1 VKKQALAALAAVGL
15 ALVIAPTAAQASAP
29 ASGSTA
35 CQAGVA
41 CFYDSVRANTVPK
54 KYGNPSAGCTTL
66 PFVGKAL
73 INATERR
80 IALYE
85 DTACTR
91 LILIEP
97 ANNFHSYPSH
107 EVKAFRAL

>member
-1 VKKQALAALAAVGL
+1 MKKRVLAAFAALGM
-15 ALVIAPTAAQASAP
+15 ALVVAPVTAQASAP
-29 ASGSTA
+29 ASSPTA
-35 CQAGVA
+35 CEPGVA

-54 KYGNPSAGCTTL
+54 KYGNPSTTCTAL
-66 PFVGKAL
+66 PFVAKAL

-85 DTACTR
+85 DTACTQ
-91 LILIEP
+91 LVLVEP

-107 EVKAFRAL
+107 EVRAFRAL

>member
-1 VKKQALAALAAVGL
+1 VKKQVLAALAAVGL
-15 ALVIAPTAAQASAP
+15 ALVITPTTAQASAS
-29 ASGSTA
+29 AAGSTA

-41 CFYDSVRANTVPK
+41 CFYDSVWANTVPE
-54 KYGNPSAGCTTL
+54 KYGNPSTSCTTL

-80 IALYE
+80 IALYK
-85 DTACTR
+85 DTACTQ
-91 LILIEP
+91 LILVEP

>member
-1 VKKQALAALAAVGL
+1 MKKQVLAAVAALGL
-15 ALVIAPTAAQASAP
+15 ALVVAPVTAQASP
-29 ASGSTA
+29 LGSTA
-35 CQAGVA
+35 CESGVA
-41 CFYDSVRANTVPK
+41 CFYDSVWANTVPAR
-54 KYGNPSAGCTTL
+54 YSSPATSCTAL

-80 IALYE
+80 IALYS
-85 DTACTR
+85 DTACTQ
-91 LILIEP
+91 LVLVEP